1 MALTVGII
9 GLPQS
14 GKTSLFNAITK
25 SNAPVAGYSTG
36 SAQANI
42 AMVNVPDDRVDRL
55 TDMFQPKKKTYTTV
69 EFVDVAGLRSAE
81 DSAKPEGLNAEFIGH
96 IRNAN
101 ALAIVVRCFVNPS
114 SAQAS
119 QPIRAAGDIA
129 DLLLTLALTDIDT
142 LTHRLERTVKSA
154 KAGADKY
161 QTELDLLRRVIQELE
176 NGALASDLSYTAA
189 EKAIIDDLFLL
200 TMKPRFYVANIA
212 EDALYAASSVLQQAM
227 ETGVAPQTNSPETQ
241 AAAEIGLRARTEKA
255 SAVAASA
262 RLEAELN
269 ELSPEDAAEY
279 LEALNLPQLGAGR
292 VIQAGYRSLQL
303 VTFLTAGEDE
313 VRAWT
318 VREDSRAPVAAGK
331 IHSDIEKGFI
341 RAEVVAF
348 DDLISCGSL
357 AAAREKG
364 LLRLEGKEYII
375 KDGDIAHFRFNV
387 TR

>member
-42 AMVNVPDDRVDRL
+42 AMVNVPDERVDRL
-55 TDMFQPKKKTYTTV
+55 TEMFHPKKKTYTTV
-69 EFVDVAGLRSAE
+69 EFVDVAGLRSTDAG
-81 DSAKPEGLNAEFIGH
+81 AKPEGLNAEFIGH

-101 ALAIVVRCFVNPS
+101 ALAVVVRCFVNPTS
-114 SAQAS
+114 TQAS
-119 QPIRAAGDIA
+119 QPMRAEADIA

-176 NGALASDLSYTAA
+176 NGALASDLIYTAA

-212 EDALYAASSVLQQAM
+212 EDALYAASAVLQQTL
-227 ETGVAPQTNSPETQ
+227 ETGTAPQTNSPETH
-241 AAAEIGLRARTEKA
+241 AAAEIGLRARKDNA
-255 SAVAASA
+255 AAVAASA

-269 ELSPEDAAEY
+269 ELSSEDAAEY
-279 LEALNLPQLGAGR
+279 LAALQLPQLGAGR
-292 VIQAGYRSLQL
+292 VIQAGYRSLHL

-318 VREDSRAPVAAGK
+318 VREDSRAPAAAGK

-348 DDLISCGSL
+348 DDLIACGSL
-357 AAAREKG
+357 TAAREKG
-364 LLRLEGKEYII
+364 VLRLEGKEYII